1 MIHKR
6 NAIAA
11 QVDPEKNGNSGV
23 YIQQRY
29 EIQILNSHGVSPADY
44 KPSYCGSLYR
54 MKKPDKLVNKQA
66 GQWQSFDIAFRAARY
81 DGNTQAIVSNCVK
94 H

>member
-1 MIHKR
+1 MIHKK

-44 KPSYCGSLYR
+44 KPSYCGSMYR
-54 MKKPDKLVNKQA
+54 MKKPDKLA
-66 GQWQSFDIAFRAARY
+66 GQWQSFDIAFRAVHF
-81 DGNTQAIVSNCVK
+81 DGNTQAIVSNFVK